1 MRIKLMIVMAVV
13 IVALAAACH
22 LLWRRAWA
30 VAEERDDYAA
40 AAKAYSAAMDDASDG
55 ERVFRCRRRMTGSL
69 PPWTR
74 CAAR

>member
-1 MRIKLMIVMAVV
+1 MIVMAVV

-22 LLWRRAWA
+22 FLWRRAWA

-55 ERVFRCRRRMTGSL
+55 ERVFRMRVD
-69 PPWTR
+69 
-74 CAAR
+74 